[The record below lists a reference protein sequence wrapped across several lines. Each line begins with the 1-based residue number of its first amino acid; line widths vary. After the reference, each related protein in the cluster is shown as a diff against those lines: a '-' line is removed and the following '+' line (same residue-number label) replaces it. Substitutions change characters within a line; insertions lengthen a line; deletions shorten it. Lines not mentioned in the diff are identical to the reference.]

1 MEEKKR
7 KFYVKMRIIDENQ
20 VRIQNFIWRM

>member
-7 KFYVKMRIIDENQ
+7 KFYIKMRIIDENQ